1 VILAIYAHCARLRSA
16 SWIFKKQEYLRTM
29 LEKRIIDVSTEDRFA
44 VLEKK
49 MSDMEAH
56 VKGLTQEI
64 VDLKSLAMKMS
75 KQIEARD
82 RQELRR
88 GSQPPAMVPGSNA
101 FPVSSS
107 TVIVPKGAG
116 KQDTPAEPVMD
127 NILQLDGTIE
137 KEPRRGNK
145 KAIDASLGYGRNK
158 KGSVKARQSDL
169 IIAVE
174 KDIKDSAKK

>member
-1 VILAIYAHCARLRSA
+1 MDIQ
-16 SWIFKKQEYLRTM
+16 KQEYVRTM
-29 LEKRIIDVSTEDRFA
+29 LEKRITDVSTEDRFA

-49 MSDMEAH
+49 MSDVEAH
-56 VKGLTQEI
+56 VKGLTQEM

-75 KQIEARD
+75 KQIETRD

-88 GSQPPAMVPGSNA
+88 DSPLPPTVPGRNA
-101 FPVSSS
+101 VPVSSS
-107 TVIVPKGAG
+107 TVFMPKGAG
-116 KQDTPAEPVMD
+116 KGDTPAGPVME

-145 KAIDASLGYGRNK
+145 KPIDASLGYGRDK

-174 KDIKDSAKK
+174 KDSKDSAKK

>member
-1 VILAIYAHCARLRSA
+1 VILEIYCPRASLRSA
-16 SWIFKKQEYLRTM
+16 SWIFKKQEHLRTM
-29 LEKRIIDVSTEDRFA
+29 LEKRITDVSTEDRFA

-56 VKGLTQEI
+56 VKGLTQEL
-64 VDLKSLAMKMS
+64 VDLKSLTMKMS
-75 KQIEARD
+75 QQIEARD
-82 RQELRR
+82 RQEVRR
-88 GSQPPAMVPGSNA
+88 GPPLPTMVQGSNA
-101 FPVSSS
+101 VPMSSG
-107 TVIVPKGAG
+107 TFFMPKGAG
-116 KQDTPAEPVMD
+116 KPDAPAEPVME
-127 NILQLDGTIE
+127 NILQLDGTLE

-145 KAIDASLGYGRNK
+145 KPIDASLGYGKNK

>member
-1 VILAIYAHCARLRSA
+1 
-16 SWIFKKQEYLRTM
+16 M
-29 LEKRIIDVSTEDRFA
+29 LEKRITDVSTEDRFA

-56 VKGLTQEI
+56 VKGLTQEL

-75 KQIEARD
+75 IQFEARD

-88 GSQPPAMVPGSNA
+88 DSPLQTKVPGSNA
-101 FPVSSS
+101 IPKSSS
-107 TVIVPKGAG
+107 TIFMPKGAG
-116 KQDTPAEPVMD
+116 KRDTPAEPVME

-137 KEPRRGNK
+137 KEPRSGDK
-145 KAIDASLGYGRNK
+145 KPIDASLGYGRNK
-158 KGSVKARQSDL
+158 KDSVKAKQSDL

>member
-1 VILAIYAHCARLRSA
+1 
-16 SWIFKKQEYLRTM
+16 M
-29 LEKRIIDVSTEDRFA
+29 LEKRITDVSTEDRFA
-44 VLEKK
+44 VLERK

-82 RQELRR
+82 RQELRQSPR
-88 GSQPPAMVPGSNA
+88 QPSTVPGGNA
-101 FPVSSS
+101 IPMSSS
-107 TVIVPKGAG
+107 TVIMPKGAG
-116 KQDTPAEPVMD
+116 KPASPAGPAME

-137 KEPRRGNK
+137 KEPRRGNEK
-145 KAIDASLGYGRNK
+145 PIDASLGYGKNK
-158 KGSVKARQSDL
+158 KGSVKAKQSDL

-174 KDIKDSAKK
+174 KDIKESAKK

>member
-1 VILAIYAHCARLRSA
+1 
-16 SWIFKKQEYLRTM
+16 M
-29 LEKRIIDVSTEDRFA
+29 LEKRITDVSTEERFA

-56 VKGLTQEI
+56 VKGLTQEL

-82 RQELRR
+82 RPELKR
-88 GSQPPAMVPGSNA
+88 GPPLQTTMQGGNA
-101 FPVSSS
+101 IPRSSG
-107 TVIVPKGAG
+107 TVFMPKGAG
-116 KQDTPAEPVMD
+116 KPITPAEPVMD

-137 KEPRRGNK
+137 KEPRSGDK
-145 KAIDASLGYGRNK
+145 KPIDASLGYGRNK
-158 KGSVKARQSDL
+158 KGSVKAKQSDL

-174 KDIKDSAKK
+174 KDTKNSAKK

>member
-1 VILAIYAHCARLRSA
+1 
-16 SWIFKKQEYLRTM
+16 M

-56 VKGLTQEI
+56 VKGLTQEL
-64 VDLKSLAMKMS
+64 VDIKSLTMKMS
-75 KQIEARD
+75 QQIEARD
-82 RQELRR
+82 RQEVRR
-88 GSQPPAMVPGSNA
+88 GSPLPATVRGSNA
-101 FPVSSS
+101 VPMSSG
-107 TVIVPKGAG
+107 TFFMPKGTG
-116 KQDTPAEPVMD
+116 KLDAPAEPVMD
-127 NILQLDGTIE
+127 NILQLDGTLE

-145 KAIDASLGYGRNK
+145 KPIDASLGYGKNK

-174 KDIKDSAKK
+174 KDSKDSAKK